1 MAANTT
7 PIFPGTVT
15 TDAVRF
21 ENADGTT
28 AKTLLTAGAS
38 GTRVDAITVT
48 STDTAARTLTL
59 GLLKGEVTY
68 RIGEIVVPIGA
79 GTNGTEKPADGFTL
93 AIPFI
98 GGSINLEAGCSLTVA
113 AQVAV
118 TAGKAIAVVA
128 LGGDY

>member
-15 TDAVRF
+15 TDAVKF

-28 AKTLLTAGAS
+28 AKTLLTAGAA
-38 GTRVDAITVT
+38 GTRVDAIVVT

-59 GLLKGEVTY
+59 GLLKNAVTY

-79 GTNGTEKPADGFTL
+79 GTNGTEKPADGITL
-93 AIPFI
+93 ALPMLDCLHI
-98 GGSINLEAGCSLTVA
+98 EAGCSLTVA

-118 TAGKAIAVVA
+118 TAGKAIDVVA

>member
-28 AKTLLTAGAS
+28 AKTLLTAGSA
-38 GTRVDAITVT
+38 GTRVDAIIVT
-48 STDTAARTLTL
+48 STDTSAKTLTL
-59 GLLKGEVTY
+59 GMLKGAVTY

-93 AIPFI
+93 ALPFG

-118 TAGKAIAVVA
+118 TSGKALDVVA
-128 LGGDY
+128 FGGDY